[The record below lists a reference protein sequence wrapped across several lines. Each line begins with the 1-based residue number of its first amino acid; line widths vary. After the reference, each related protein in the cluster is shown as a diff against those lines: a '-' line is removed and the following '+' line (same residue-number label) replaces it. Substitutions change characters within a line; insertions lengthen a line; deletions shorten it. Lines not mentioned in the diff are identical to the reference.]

1 MRLLIVVCI
10 VEYFKHFCHS
20 LLFLTKILQ
29 KESSFQI
36 MDILYQQEGPMLQ
49 VNAHVGSINCM
60 TVHDTGKNLFN
71 PKSAGLLSVA

>member
-1 MRLLIVVCI
+1 
-10 VEYFKHFCHS
+10 
-20 LLFLTKILQ
+20 
-29 KESSFQI
+29 